1 AELAARSRSRAPAAP
16 GGSNRES
23 GPGQEKSMLDVRTI
37 RDNPELVKAAGRR
50 KRMDCD
56 GDVDRVI
63 ELDLLRRKLTRTV
76 EELKAEKNRVSKV
89 VPKLS
94 GAERDALV
102 RSMKEVSQRLKGL
115 DDELAEIETELRQ
128 VMLRLPQIPDP
139 DVPDGLTSDDN
150 VEIRRWG
157 EPPKPD
163 FELRD
168 HLELGKELDIIDIP
182 RATKIS

>member
-1 AELAARSRSRAPAAP
+1 
-16 GGSNRES
+16 
-23 GPGQEKSMLDVRTI
+23 MLDVRTI

-76 EELKAEKNRVSKV
+76 EELKAEKNRVSKE

-115 DDELAEIETELRQ
+115 DDELAEIET
-128 VMLRLPQIPDP
+128 
-139 DVPDGLTSDDN
+139 
-150 VEIRRWG
+150 
-157 EPPKPD
+157 
-163 FELRD
+163 
-168 HLELGKELDIIDIP
+168 
-182 RATKIS
+182 